1 MGITSAK
8 GYRIFSEFLENPNPQ
23 FLTKIHKVGLV
34 WSAILI
40 PTDRISKNTK
50 FQTFIVVEDLKV
62 GSWAQTGQPLL
73 CENVP
78 SKKSPNDKGVQ
89 FEIIKK
95 TQIPEQVR
103 AQGGEVLTSSQTVQR
118 KCIEIPTSVN
128 S

>member
-1 MGITSAK
+1 MSSNVVFQ
-8 GYRIFSEFLENPNPQ
+8 RIVSPSLLDDVVYGRP
-23 FLTKIHKVGLV
+23 
-34 WSAILI
+34 LI